1 MRLII
6 GGVCQG
12 KYEYAGQA
20 YPDSKIVN
28 GLHEM
33 IRDEI
38 YKKVSEGQFANGA
51 DKTAALQKQIEDEW
65 VERVLSWEQ
74 EGICLCVIC
83 NEIGMGIVPMEK
95 WERVYREVV
104 GHVCIRLA
112 EEAESVERVICGCVQ
127 KIKG

>member
-6 GGVCQG
+6 GGAYQG

-28 GLHEM
+28 ALHEM

-38 YKKVSEGQFANGA
+38 HKKVSEGQFPDET
-51 DKTAALQKQIEDEW
+51 DKTAALQKQMEDGW

-74 EGICLCVIC
+74 EGACLCVIC
-83 NEIGMGIVPMEK
+83 DEIGMGIVPMEK

-112 EEAESVERVICGCVQ
+112 REAESVERIICGCAER
-127 KIKG
+127 IK